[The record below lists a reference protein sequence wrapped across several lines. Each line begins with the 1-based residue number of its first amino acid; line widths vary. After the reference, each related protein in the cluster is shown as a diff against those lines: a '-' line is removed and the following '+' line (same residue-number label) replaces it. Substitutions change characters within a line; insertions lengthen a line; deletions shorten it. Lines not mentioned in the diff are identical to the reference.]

1 MPNTYLAPLSLVRR
15 RTMGRPYESELSEF
29 DETYSWGLAVAVEPL
44 AASLATAARLP
55 LIAVGSG
62 GSLTSACVAAA
73 LHTEFTGLVARVM
86 TPYEL
91 AMSPLTLK
99 AMGVLLC
106 TAGGSNPDVL
116 TCFDGLVRRE
126 PALLAAICTRLD
138 SPLAKAAAMHNWT
151 FCHEFSS
158 PVRKDGFLATNS
170 LLATMVLL
178 IRAYE
183 HIFSVPSC
191 LPSTLGD
198 LLSQGRQLDRYLLEL
213 EENFRPLVERR
224 TLTVLHG
231 GMTQPA
237 AADIESRFTE
247 AALGNV
253 QLADY
258 RNFAHGRHHWLAR
271 KADDTSVLILSSP
284 EDKAAA
290 ERTAALLPKSIPQ
303 LHLRF
308 LHGFQGTLSAVLH
321 SIYLGWFAAKSH
333 GVDPGRPKV
342 AQFGRKLY
350 HLRAIPK
357 SPLNGIAIPEFEATA
372 IERKA
377 GLSIPTLHARGQLDE
392 WRTHFRVYRNT
403 LTKTSFHG
411 VIFDYDGT
419 LCGSSERFSGLRK
432 EVIAGIISLLREGIV
447 VGIATGRGKSVK
459 EVLRSQ
465 IRQRA
470 FQKLVVIGY
479 HNAGEIGWLDDDNVP
494 PKAFPLHESLSSVNT
509 ALAESAFVL
518 QNSRLEAKGRQ
529 ITLEANSSLV
539 IQDLWESVSDIVLRH
554 ADAGVQLVQSTHS
567 IDVLAPGVSKR
578 SLLTVL
584 VKRLRQDHR
593 NPAILCIGDRGRW
606 PGNDF
611 ELLQHP
617 FALSVD
623 ESSLD
628 PSTCWN
634 LAPPSSRYVDAC
646 LHYLQHME
654 VEAGSFRMTG
664 LGGKS
669 S

>member
-1 MPNTYLAPLSLVRR
+1 
-15 RTMGRPYESELSEF
+15 MGRPYESELAEF
-29 DETYSWGLAVAVEPL
+29 DETYAWSMAVSVESM
-44 AASLATAARLP
+44 ASSLATAVRLP

-62 GSLTSACVAAA
+62 GSLTSASLAAA
-73 LHTEFTGLVARVM
+73 LHTQFTGLVARVM

-91 AMSPLTLK
+91 AMSPLALK
-99 AMGVLLC
+99 EMGVLLC

-116 TCFDGLVRRE
+116 SCFEGLLRRE
-126 PALLAAICTRLD
+126 PALLAAICTRLG
-138 SPLAKAAAMHNWT
+138 SPLAKMAVSHEWT
-151 FCHEFSS
+151 FCHEFSA

-178 IRAYE
+178 IRTYE
-183 HIFSVPSC
+183 HVFAVTSC
-191 LPSTLGD
+191 LPPTLGD
-198 LLSQGRQLDRYLLEL
+198 LLGQGHQVHLSLEGI
-213 EENFRPLVERR
+213 EDKFRPLVERR

-237 AADIESRFTE
+237 ATDIESRFTE

-271 KADDTSVLILSSP
+271 RADDTAVLILSSP
-284 EDKAAA
+284 EDKVSA

-308 LHGFQGTLSAVLH
+308 PHGFQGTLSAVLH
-321 SIYLGWFAAKSH
+321 SIYLGWFAAKSQ
-333 GVDPGRPKV
+333 GIDPGRPKV

-372 IERKA
+372 IERKS
-377 GLSIPTLHARGQLDE
+377 GLAIPTLHARGQLE
-392 WRTHFRVYRNT
+392 GWRTHLRAFRKT
-403 LTKTSFHG
+403 LTRTSFQG

-419 LCGSSERFSGLRK
+419 LCGPAERFTGLRK
-432 EVIAGIISLLREGIV
+432 DVITGLVSLLRAGIV

-465 IRQRA
+465 IRQDA
-470 FQKLVVIGY
+470 FRKLVVIGY
-479 HNAGEIGWLDDDNVP
+479 HNAGEIGWLDDDSMP
-494 PKAFPLHESLSSVNT
+494 PNAPPLHESLSSINA
-509 ALAESAFVL
+509 ALAKSAFVS

-529 ITLEANSSLV
+529 ITLEAKSSLI
-539 IQDLWESVSDIVLRH
+539 IQDLWECVSDIVPRH
-554 ADAGVQLVQSTHS
+554 ADAGVQIVQSTHS

-584 VKRLRQDHR
+584 MERLRQDHR
-593 NPAILCIGDRGRW
+593 NPAVLCIGDRGRW

-623 ESSLD
+623 QSSLD

-646 LHYLQHME
+646 LYYLRHFE
-654 VEAGSFRMTG
+654 LNAGEFHITG
-664 LGGKS
+664 LEGKS

>member
-1 MPNTYLAPLSLVRR
+1 
-15 RTMGRPYESELSEF
+15 MGRSYESELSEF
-29 DETYSWGLAVAVEPL
+29 NETYAWALAVAIEPL
-44 AASLATAARLP
+44 AASLAAAVRLP

-62 GSLTSACVAAA
+62 GSLTSASVAAA
-73 LHTEFTGLVARVM
+73 LHMQFTGFLARVM

-91 AMSPLTLK
+91 AMSSLALK
-99 AMGVLLC
+99 ETGILLC

-116 TCFDGLVRRE
+116 SCFNGLVRRE
-126 PALLAAICTRLD
+126 PALLAAICTRLG
-138 SPLAKAAAMHNWT
+138 SPLAKAASTYDWT
-151 FCHEFSS
+151 FCHEFSA

-170 LLATMVLL
+170 LLATIVLL

-183 HIFSVPSC
+183 HIFSVRSS
-191 LPSTLGD
+191 LPPTLDD
-198 LLSQGRQLDRYLLEL
+198 LLSPGQPLERSLTQLEGS
-213 EENFRPLVERR
+213 FRPLCERR

-231 GMTQPA
+231 AMTQPA
-237 AADIESRFTE
+237 ATDIESRFTE

-271 KADDTSVLILSSP
+271 NADDTAVLILSSP
-284 EDKAAA
+284 QDKTSA

-303 LHLRF
+303 LHLQF
-308 LHGFQGTLSAVLH
+308 ADGFRGTLSAVVH
-321 SIYLGWFAAKSH
+321 SIYLGWFAAKAH
-333 GVDPGRPKV
+333 GIDPGRPKV
-342 AQFGRKLY
+342 SQFGRKLY

-357 SPLNGIAIPEFEATA
+357 SPLNGIAIPELEANA
-372 IERKA
+372 IERKS
-377 GLSIPTLHARGQLDE
+377 GLTVPTLHTRNQLDE
-392 WRTHFRVYRNT
+392 WRTHYRAFRKT
-403 LTKTSFHG
+403 LTRTSFHG

-419 LCGSSERFSGLRK
+419 LCGSAERFTALRK
-432 EVIAGIISLLREGIV
+432 EVITGLISLLRAGIV

-470 FQKLVVIGY
+470 LQKLVIIGY
-479 HNAGEIGWLDDDNVP
+479 HNAGEIGLLDDDTVP
-494 PKAFPLHESLSSVNT
+494 PDAPPLHDSLSSING
-509 ALAESAFVL
+509 ALTKSGFVS
-518 QNSRLEAKGRQ
+518 QNSRREAKGRQ
-529 ITLEANSSLV
+529 ITLEAKSPFI
-539 IQDLWESVSDIVLRH
+539 IQDLWEHVSDMVPRH
-554 ADAGVQLVQSTHS
+554 AATGVQLVQSTHS
-567 IDVLAPGVSKR
+567 IDVLASGVSKR
-578 SLLTVL
+578 TLLTTVME
-584 VKRLRQDHR
+584 RLRQNHR
-593 NPAILCIGDRGRW
+593 DPAVLCIGDRGRW

-623 ESSLD
+623 QSSQD

-646 LHYLQHME
+646 LYYLHHFEME
-654 VEAGSFRMTG
+654 PGEFRITG
-664 LGGKS
+664 LVEKS

>member
-1 MPNTYLAPLSLVRR
+1 
-15 RTMGRPYESELSEF
+15 
-29 DETYSWGLAVAVEPL
+29 
-44 AASLATAARLP
+44 
-55 LIAVGSG
+55 
-62 GSLTSACVAAA
+62 
-73 LHTEFTGLVARVM
+73 M

-91 AMSPLTLK
+91 AMSPLSLK
-99 AMGVLLC
+99 ETGVLLC

-116 TCFDGLVRRE
+116 SCFDGLVRRE
-126 PALLAAICTRLD
+126 PALLAAICTRLG
-138 SPLAKAAAMHNWT
+138 SPLARAAALHEWT
-151 FCHEFSS
+151 YCHEFAA

-170 LLATMVLL
+170 LLTTIVLL
-178 IRAYE
+178 VRAYE
-183 HIFSVPSC
+183 HIFTVPSS
-191 LPSTLGD
+191 LPPTLD
-198 LLSQGRQLDRYLLEL
+198 ELLSPGRQLEGSLRVLEDS
-213 EENFRPLVERR
+213 FRPLCERS

-231 GMTQPA
+231 AMTQPA
-237 AADIESRFTE
+237 ATDIESRFTE

-271 KADDTSVLILSSP
+271 KADETAVLILSSP
-284 EDKAAA
+284 EDKTSA

-308 LHGFQGTLSAVLH
+308 PHGFQGMLSAVLH
-321 SIYLGWFAAKSH
+321 SIYLGWFTGKSH
-333 GVDPGRPKV
+333 GIDPGRPKV
-342 AQFGRKLY
+342 PQFGRKLY

-357 SPLNGIAIPEFEATA
+357 SPLNGIAIPECEANA
-372 IERKA
+372 IERKS
-377 GLSIPTLHARGQLDE
+377 GLTIPTLHVRNQLDE
-392 WRTHFRVYRNT
+392 WRTYFRAFRKS
-403 LTKTSFHG
+403 LTRTAFHG

-419 LCGSSERFSGLRK
+419 LCGSAERFTGLRK
-432 EVIAGIISLLREGIV
+432 EVIAALVSLLRAGIV

-459 EVLRSQ
+459 EAIRSQ

-470 FQKLVVIGY
+470 LQKLVVIGY
-479 HNAGEIGWLDDDNVP
+479 HNASEIGWLDDDSVP
-494 PKAFPLHESLSSVNT
+494 PEAPPLHESLSVINE
-509 ALAESAFVL
+509 ALVKSGFVS

-529 ITLEANSSLV
+529 ITLEAKSPLI
-539 IQDLWESVSDIVLRH
+539 IQDLWECVSDIIPRH
-554 ADAGVQLVQSTHS
+554 ASAGVQLVQSTHS

-584 VKRLRQDHR
+584 VERLRQNHR
-593 NPAILCIGDRGRW
+593 SPTVLCIGDRGRW

-623 ESSLD
+623 QSSLD

-634 LAPPSSRYVDAC
+634 LAPPSCRYVDAC
-646 LHYLQHME
+646 LYYLRHFKAE
-654 VEAGSFRMTG
+654 PGVFRIAG
-664 LGGKS
+664 LAEKS

>member
-1 MPNTYLAPLSLVRR
+1 
-15 RTMGRPYESELSEF
+15 
-29 DETYSWGLAVAVEPL
+29 
-44 AASLATAARLP
+44 
-55 LIAVGSG
+55 
-62 GSLTSACVAAA
+62 
-73 LHTEFTGLVARVM
+73 M
-86 TPYEL
+86 TPYEV
-91 AMSPLTLK
+91 AMSSLALK
-99 AMGVLLC
+99 ETGVLLC

-116 TCFDGLVRRE
+116 SCFDGLVRRE

-138 SPLAKAAAMHNWT
+138 SPLAKAASAHDWT
-151 FCHEFSS
+151 FCHEFSA

-170 LLATMVLL
+170 LLATIVLL

-183 HIFSVPSC
+183 HIFSVPSS
-191 LPSTLGD
+191 LPPTLDD
-198 LLSQGRQLDRYLLEL
+198 LLSPGWPLERSLAQL
-213 EENFRPLVERR
+213 EESFRPLCERR

-231 GMTQPA
+231 AMTQPA
-237 AADIESRFTE
+237 ATDIESRFTE

-271 KADDTSVLILSSP
+271 NADETAVLILSSP
-284 EDKAAA
+284 EDKTSA
-290 ERTAALLPKSIPQ
+290 ERTAGLLPKSIPQ

-308 LHGFQGTLSAVLH
+308 AHGFQGTLSAVVH
-321 SIYLGWFAAKSH
+321 SIYLGWFAAKLH
-333 GVDPGRPKV
+333 GIDPGRPKV
-342 AQFGRKLY
+342 PQFGRKLY

-357 SPLNGIAIPEFEATA
+357 SPLNGIAIPELEANA
-372 IERKA
+372 IERKS
-377 GLSIPTLHARGQLDE
+377 GLTVPTLHTRNQLDE
-392 WRTHFRVYRNT
+392 WRTHYRAFRKT
-403 LTKTSFHG
+403 LSGTSFHG

-419 LCGSSERFSGLRK
+419 LCGSAERFTGLRK
-432 EVIAGIISLLREGIV
+432 EVIAGLISLLRAGIV

-470 FQKLVVIGY
+470 LQKLVIIGY
-479 HNAGEIGWLDDDNVP
+479 HNAGEIGWLDDDTVP
-494 PKAFPLHESLSSVNT
+494 PDAPSLHQSLSSINA
-509 ALAESAFVL
+509 ALTKSGFVS
-518 QNSRLEAKGRQ
+518 QNSRREAKGRQ
-529 ITLEANSSLV
+529 ITLEANSPLI
-539 IQDLWESVSDIVLRH
+539 IQDLWEYVSDMVPRH
-554 ADAGVQLVQSTHS
+554 AATGVQLVQSTHS

-578 SLLTVL
+578 SLLTTVME
-584 VKRLRQDHR
+584 RLRQNHR
-593 NPAILCIGDRGRW
+593 DPAVLCIGDRGRW

-623 ESSLD
+623 QSSQD

-646 LHYLQHME
+646 LYYLRHF
-654 VEAGSFRMTG
+654 EAATGEFRITG
-664 LGGKS
+664 LAEKS

>member
-1 MPNTYLAPLSLVRR
+1 
-15 RTMGRPYESELSEF
+15 MGRPYESELSEF
-29 DETYSWGLAVAVEPL
+29 NETYGWSRAASVEPL
-44 AASLATAARLP
+44 AASLATAMRLP

-73 LHTEFTGLVARVM
+73 LHAQFTGHVARVM
-86 TPYEL
+86 TPYEM
-91 AMSPLTLK
+91 AMSPLALK
-99 AMGVLLC
+99 ETGVLLC

-116 TCFDGLVRRE
+116 SCFDGLVRRE

-138 SPLAKAAAMHNWT
+138 SPLAKAASTHDWT
-151 FCHEFSS
+151 FCHEFSA

-170 LLATMVLL
+170 LLATIVLL

-183 HIFSVPSC
+183 HIFSVPSS
-191 LPSTLGD
+191 LPPALDD
-198 LLSQGRQLDRYLLEL
+198 LVSPGQPLERSLALLE
-213 EENFRPLVERR
+213 ESFRPLCERT

-231 GMTQPA
+231 AMTQPA

-271 KADDTSVLILSSP
+271 KAGDTAVLILSSP
-284 EDKAAA
+284 EDKTSA

-308 LHGFQGTLSAVLH
+308 PHGFQGTLSAVIH

-333 GVDPGRPKV
+333 GIDPGRPKV
-342 AQFGRKLY
+342 SQFGRKLY

-357 SPLNGIAIPEFEATA
+357 SPLNGITIPEFEANV
-372 IERKA
+372 IERKS
-377 GLSIPTLHARGQLDE
+377 GLSIPTLHTRNQLDE
-392 WRTHFRVYRNT
+392 WRTHYRAFRET
-403 LTKTSFHG
+403 LSRMSFHG

-419 LCGSSERFSGLRK
+419 LCGSAERFTGLRK
-432 EVIAGIISLLREGIV
+432 EVIAGLVALLRAGIV

-470 FQKLVVIGY
+470 LHKLVVIGY
-479 HNAGEIGWLDDDNVP
+479 HNAGEIGWLDDDSVP
-494 PKAFPLHESLSSVNT
+494 PDSPPLHESLSSIKA
-509 ALAESAFVL
+509 ALTKSGFVA

-529 ITLEANSSLV
+529 ITLEANSPLI
-539 IQDLWESVSDIVLRH
+539 IQDLWEYVSDIVPRH
-554 ADAGVQLVQSTHS
+554 AATGVQLVQSTHS

-578 SLLTVL
+578 SLLTAL
-584 VKRLRQDHR
+584 MDRLRQIHR
-593 NPAILCIGDRGRW
+593 DPAILCIGDRGRW

-623 ESSLD
+623 QSSQD

-634 LAPPSSRYVDAC
+634 LSPPSSRYVDAC
-646 LHYLQHME
+646 LYYLRHF
-654 VEAGSFRMTG
+654 EAEPGAFRITG
-664 LGGKS
+664 LAGKS

>member
-1 MPNTYLAPLSLVRR
+1 
-15 RTMGRPYESELSEF
+15 MGRPYESELAEF
-29 DETYSWGLAVAVEPL
+29 DETYAWSMAASVESM
-44 AASLATAARLP
+44 ASSLATAVRLP

-62 GSLTSACVAAA
+62 GSLTSASLAAA
-73 LHTEFTGLVARVM
+73 LHTQYTGLVARVM

-91 AMSPLTLK
+91 AMSPLAMK
-99 AMGVLLC
+99 EMGVLLC

-116 TCFDGLVRRE
+116 SCFEGLLRRE
-126 PALLAAICTRLD
+126 PALLAAICTRLG
-138 SPLAKAAAMHNWT
+138 SPLAKMAASHEWT
-151 FCHEFSS
+151 FCHEFSA

-183 HIFSVPSC
+183 HVFAVTSC
-191 LPSTLGD
+191 LPATLGD
-198 LLSQGRQLDRYLLEL
+198 LLGQGHQVRLSLEAI
-213 EENFRPLVERR
+213 EDKFRPLVERR

-237 AADIESRFTE
+237 ATDIESRFTE

-271 KADDTSVLILSSP
+271 RADDTAVLILSSP
-284 EDKAAA
+284 EDKASA

-303 LHLRF
+303 VHLQF
-308 LHGFQGTLSAVLH
+308 PHGFQGTLSAVLH
-321 SIYLGWFAAKSH
+321 SIYLGWFAAKSQ
-333 GVDPGRPKV
+333 GIDPGRPKV

-372 IERKA
+372 IERKS
-377 GLSIPTLHARGQLDE
+377 GLTIPTLHARGQLDG
-392 WRTHFRVYRNT
+392 WQTHFRAFRKT
-403 LTKTSFHG
+403 LTRTSFQG

-419 LCGSSERFSGLRK
+419 LCGPAERFTGLRK
-432 EVIAGIISLLREGIV
+432 EVITGIVSLLREGIV

-465 IRQRA
+465 IRQVA
-470 FQKLVVIGY
+470 FRKLVVIGY
-479 HNAGEIGWLDDDNVP
+479 HNAGEIGWLDDDSVP
-494 PKAFPLHESLSSVNT
+494 PNAPPLHESLSSINV
-509 ALAESAFVL
+509 ALAKSAFVS

-529 ITLEANSSLV
+529 ITLEAKSSLI
-539 IQDLWESVSDIVLRH
+539 IQDLWECVSDIVPRH

-578 SLLTVL
+578 SLLTL
-584 VKRLRQDHR
+584 LMERLRQDHR
-593 NPAILCIGDRGRW
+593 NPAVLCIGDRGRW

-623 ESSLD
+623 QSSLD

-646 LHYLQHME
+646 LYYLRHFE
-654 VEAGSFRMTG
+654 LKAGEFRITG
-664 LGGKS
+664 LAEKS

>member
-1 MPNTYLAPLSLVRR
+1 
-15 RTMGRPYESELSEF
+15 MGRPYEAELSEF
-29 DETYSWGLAVAVEPL
+29 NETYAWSL
-44 AASLATAARLP
+44 AASVKSLADSLATAVRLP

-62 GSLTSACVAAA
+62 GSLTSASVAAV
-73 LHTEFTGLVARVM
+73 LHTQFTGLVSRVM

-91 AMSPLTLK
+91 AMSPLALK
-99 AMGVLLC
+99 QTGVLLC

-116 TCFDGLVRRE
+116 ACFDGLVRRE
-126 PALLAAICTRLD
+126 PALLAAICTRLN
-138 SPLAKAAAMHNWT
+138 SPLAKAAASHRWT
-151 FCHEFSS
+151 FCHDFSA
-158 PVRKDGFLATNS
+158 PIRKDGFLATNS
-170 LLATMVLL
+170 LLATIVLL

-183 HIFSVPSC
+183 HIFSVPSS
-191 LPSTLGD
+191 LPSTLDELIIPGQR
-198 LLSQGRQLDRYLLEL
+198 LGRSLGEL
-213 EENFRPLVERR
+213 EDSFRPLCERR

-231 GMTQPA
+231 AMTQPA
-237 AADIESRFTE
+237 ATDVESRFTE

-271 KADDTSVLILSSP
+271 KADDTAVLILSSP
-284 EDKAAA
+284 EDKTSA
-290 ERTAALLPKSIPQ
+290 EQTAALLPKSIPQ

-308 LHGFQGTLSAVLH
+308 AHGFEGMLSAVIH

-333 GVDPGRPKV
+333 GIDPGRPKV
-342 AQFGRKLY
+342 QEFGRKLY

-357 SPLNGIAIPEFEATA
+357 SPLNGVAIPEFEANA
-372 IERKA
+372 IERKS
-377 GLSIPTLHARGQLDE
+377 GLSILTLHARNQLDE
-392 WRTHFRVYRNT
+392 WRTHYRAFRKT
-403 LTKTSFHG
+403 LTKTSFQG

-419 LCGSSERFSGLRK
+419 LCGPAERFTGLRK
-432 EVIAGIISLLREGIV
+432 EVISGLISLLRAGIV

-465 IRQRA
+465 IRRPA
-470 FQKLVVIGY
+470 LQKLVLIGY

-494 PKAFPLHESLSSVNT
+494 PDAPPLHESLSSVNA
-509 ALAESAFVL
+509 ALAKSGFV
-518 QNSRLEAKGRQ
+518 SKYSHLEAKGRQ
-529 ITLEANSSLV
+529 ITLEAKSPLM
-539 IQDLWESVSDIVLRH
+539 IQDLWECVSDIVPRH
-554 ADAGVQLVQSTHS
+554 AGGGIQLVQSTHS

-584 VKRLRQDHR
+584 AERLRHDHR
-593 NPAILCIGDRGRW
+593 DPAVLCIGDRGRW
-606 PGNDF
+606 PGNDY

-623 ESSLD
+623 QVSLE

-634 LAPPSSRYVDAC
+634 LAPSSSRYVNAC
-646 LHYLQHME
+646 LYYMRHFE
-654 VEAGSFRMTG
+654 TRPDGFRITG
-664 LGGKS
+664 FAEKS